1 VYRPPPLAARIIA
14 SILPGN
20 VIKRKMMALA
30 LAVAAGGCVERTL
43 TITSNPTGAL
53 VYLNDQE
60 IGRTPIKRDFLWYG
74 NYDVALRK
82 EGYEAVKTQQNV
94 RAPIYQI
101 VPLDLFAE
109 LLPFHYHDEQT
120 FNYTMTPLSPADP
133 QAMLQHAAE
142 LKAQLEPS
150 KLPRTAKT
158 APATQPAR

>member
-1 VYRPPPLAARIIA
+1 
-14 SILPGN
+14 
-20 VIKRKMMALA
+20 MALA

-43 TITSNPTGAL
+43 TITSNPSGAL

-82 EGYEAVKTQQNV
+82 EGYETIKSQQNV

-109 LLPFHYHDEQT
+109 LSPFQFKDDQA
-120 FNYTMTPLSPADP
+120 FDYTLTPTRPADP
-133 QAMLQHAAE
+133 QALLQRAAE
-142 LKAQLEPS
+142 MKGELES
-150 KLPRTAKT
+150 SRK
-158 APATQPAR
+158 PATQPAR